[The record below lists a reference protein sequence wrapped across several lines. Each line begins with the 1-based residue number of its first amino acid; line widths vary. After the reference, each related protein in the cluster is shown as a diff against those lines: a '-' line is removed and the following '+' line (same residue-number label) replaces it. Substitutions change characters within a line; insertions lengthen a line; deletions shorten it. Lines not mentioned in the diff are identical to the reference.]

1 MNIFKKIRLFDEYKK
16 IIKSK
21 RVDLEGSFNLRIDRA
36 QRLYTVLNI
45 PEELF
50 GEPYNIRKSDIDT
63 ISQTYIKEYVTRLST
78 YLNSIGL
85 TELYDFY
92 EPIKKVDKYSYL
104 LIMGFKPMNSTN
116 YNKIIY
122 YRILPVS
129 ILISLTILL
138 YFIFK

>member
-1 MNIFKKIRLFDEYKK
+1 MNIFKKIRLFSEYKK

-21 RVDLEGSFNLRIDRA
+21 RVDLEGSFNIRIDRA

-104 LIMGFKPMNSTN
+104 LIMGFKPMNSAS

-122 YRILPVS
+122 YRILPVL
-129 ILISLTILL
+129 IFISLSVLL